1 MQNTLLDITVIF
13 AISVAAVLVC
23 HRLRIPSVVGFLLA
37 GIVAGPGVSGLVRS
51 AGQIELI
58 SEIGVVLLLF
68 VIGLE
73 FSLSHLVDL
82 RRQLFVSGG
91 VQLFGTAAI
100 VGTATYLLGSTVA
113 QGAYIGFAVALSSTA
128 VVLKLLQD
136 RAELESPHGRMVFG
150 VLVFQDIAVVPI
162 MLAAP
167 LLAGVAVVG
176 SGASVLTAVLR
187 IVGVLL
193 VAFLLYRWVV
203 PWLLYR
209 ITRTGST
216 EAFLLGVLGIC
227 TGIALMTQAA
237 GLSLALGAF
246 LAGIIISES
255 EYSHQAVGVILPFRD
270 VFMSLFFVS
279 IGMLLDIG
287 YLLDHPVRMAV
298 LTAGILVIKP
308 LVGTVSGIALGLPI
322 RSAVLGGVALGQ
334 IGEFSLVA
342 IQAALA
348 VGLVGNDVY
357 QTILDTAVASMLL
370 APALIAAGPRLAR
383 AAQSLPL
390 PRRVRDGRFA
400 DVPAVD
406 HTPSDHVV
414 IIGFGVT
421 GRSVARTAAQFDL
434 PYAIIEMNA
443 DTVLQQRKA
452 GDHVSYGDATNEAVL
467 LTAGAPKARAI
478 VVAIN
483 DSAAARRITQMA
495 RRIAPQAFLIVRTR
509 YLKEVAALHDL
520 GADEVVAD
528 ELEISIEVYSRVLAR
543 FLVPREDIKRTIGET
558 REGWRRM
565 GRSLSPEATA
575 TAAGSRDR
583 GSDGDL

>member
-13 AISVAAVLVC
+13 TIAVAAVLVC

-37 GIVAGPGVSGLVRS
+37 GIVAGPSVTGLVRS
-51 AGQIELI
+51 VEQIELI

-68 VIGLE
+68 VIGLG

-82 RRQLFVSGG
+82 RRQLLVSGS

-100 VGTATYLLGSTVA
+100 VGVATYLLGSTIA
-113 QGAYIGFAVALSSTA
+113 QSTYIGFVVALSSTA
-128 VVLKLLQD
+128 VVLKLMQE

-167 LLAGVAVVG
+167 LLAGAAAVSTGEGVLAAALRVVG
-176 SGASVLTAVLR
+176 LL
-187 IVGVLL
+187 GV
-193 VAFLLYRWVV
+193 AYLLYRWVV
-203 PWLLYR
+203 PWLLHR

-246 LAGIIISES
+246 VAGVIISES

-279 IGMLLDIG
+279 IGMLLDVG
-287 YLLDHPVRMAV
+287 YLLDNPLRILL

-308 LVGTVSGIALGLPI
+308 VVATISGLALGLPI
-322 RSAVLGGVALGQ
+322 RNAVLGGVALGQ

-342 IQAALA
+342 IQAAVL
-348 VGLVGNDVY
+348 VGLVGNDIY
-357 QTILDTAVASMLL
+357 QTILDTAVGSMLL
-370 APALIAAGPRLAR
+370 APALIAAGPRIAR
-383 AAQSLPL
+383 FAQTLPL
-390 PRRVRDGRFA
+390 PRWVRDGRFSE
-400 DVPAVD
+400 VPAAG
-406 HTPSDHVV
+406 HTPHDHVV

-421 GRSVARTAAQFDL
+421 GRSVARTAATFDI

-443 DTVLQQRKA
+443 DTVLAQRKA

-467 LTAGAPKARAI
+467 LDAGAPNARAI
-478 VVAIN
+478 VVVIN
-483 DSAAARRITQMA
+483 DSAAARRITQTA
-495 RRIAPQAFLIVRTR
+495 RLIAPQAFILVRTR
-509 YLKEVAALHDL
+509 YLAEVEALHSL

-528 ELEISIEVYSRVLAR
+528 ELEISIEVYSRVLGR
-543 FLVPREDIKRTIGET
+543 FLVPQEDIKRTIGET

-565 GRSLSPEATA
+565 GRSFSLEATA
-575 TAAGSRDR
+575 QGPYVGRET
-583 GSDGDL
+583 DLPD

>member
-1 MQNTLLDITVIF
+1 MLNTLLDITVIF
-13 AISVAAVLVC
+13 AISVAAVLIC

-37 GIVAGPGVSGLVRS
+37 GIVAGPSVSGLVRG

-58 SEIGVVLLLF
+58 SEIGVVLLMF

-73 FSLSHLVDL
+73 FSIGHLVDL
-82 RRQLFVSGG
+82 RRQFFVSGS
-91 VQLFGTAAI
+91 VQMFGTAALI
-100 VGTATYLLGSTVA
+100 GSATYLLGSTIG
-113 QGAYIGFAVALSSTA
+113 QSAYIGFVVALSSTA
-128 VVLKLLQD
+128 IVIKLMQE
-136 RAELESPHGRMVFG
+136 RAELESPHGRLVFG
-150 VLVFQDIAVVPI
+150 VLIFQDIAVVPI

-167 LLAGVAVVG
+167 LLAGA
-176 SGASVLTAVLR
+176 ASMSAGPAIGLGLAR

-209 ITRTGST
+209 ITRTGSS

-227 TGIALMTQAA
+227 VGIALMTQAA

-246 LAGIIISES
+246 LAGLTISES

-279 IGMLLDIG
+279 IGMLLDLS
-287 YLLDHPVRMAV
+287 YLIEHPAQIAL
-298 LTAGILVIKP
+298 LTLGILVIKP
-308 LVGTVSGIALGLPI
+308 LVGTVSGLAIGLPI

-334 IGEFSLVA
+334 TGEFSFVA
-342 IQAALA
+342 IQAAVSA
-348 VGLVGNDVY
+348 GLVGASVF
-357 QTILDTAVASMLL
+357 QTVLNTSVASMLL
-370 APALIAAGPRLAR
+370 APALIAAGPRIAR
-383 AAQSLPL
+383 WLQAVPWPSW
-390 PRRVRDGRFA
+390 VSEGRSM
-400 DVPAVD
+400 DEPAVD
-406 HTPSDHVV
+406 ATPEDHVV
-414 IIGFGVT
+414 IVGFGVT
-421 GRSVARTAAQFDL
+421 GRNVARAAASFGI

-443 DTVLQQRKA
+443 DTVLARRRE
-452 GDHVSYGDATNEAVL
+452 GDYVCYGDATNEAVL
-467 LTAGAPKARAI
+467 LKAGAPKARTI

-495 RRIAPQAFLIVRTR
+495 RRIAPQAFVIVRTR
-509 YLKEVAALHDL
+509 YLKEVEALHDL

-558 REGWRRM
+558 
-565 GRSLSPEATA
+565 
-575 TAAGSRDR
+575 
-583 GSDGDL
+583 